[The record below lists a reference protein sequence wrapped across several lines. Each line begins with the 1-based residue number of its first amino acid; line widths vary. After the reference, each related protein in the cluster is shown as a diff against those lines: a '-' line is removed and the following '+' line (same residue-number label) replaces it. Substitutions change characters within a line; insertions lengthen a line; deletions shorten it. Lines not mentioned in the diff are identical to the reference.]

1 MEAVDLDSKA
11 FKLRVS
17 TEQVSK
23 MSTEQVDKVS
33 AEQVGKIS
41 IG

>member
-1 MEAVDLDSKA
+1 MEALDLEV

-33 AEQVGKIS
+33 AEQVGMIS